1 MKRII
6 SKGKTP
12 GAALRAPTAGK
23 SKVDTRRLA
32 ERDEWQRKVAAL
44 SRANAELQSELQ
56 RRKLV
61 ERTLAEQQRKL
72 ARSKNA
78 LQLHVQARKRE
89 LQALQRRYELILNS
103 AVEGICGIDLQGRVT
118 FANPAAA
125 SIMGWSVK
133 EMVGLRD
140 REVFQSFQSDD
151 NAPADHSE
159 VGHPTEVIAAR
170 RDGSTFVAEY
180 VRSPIRERGRMVGEV
195 LLFKDVTERRQ
206 AEESLTQNAAELARS
221 NAELEQFAFVASH
234 DLQEPLRKIQTFGDR
249 LKAKCDAAGLEDG
262 NDYLER
268 MQKAAVRMQT
278 LINDLLTFSRIVS
291 RTEPFVPVDLNVV
304 TREVLGD
311 LEVRIEKT
319 SAVVEVGELPT
330 IEADPLQM
338 RQLLQ
343 NLIGNALKFHAAG
356 GTPRI
361 HIQAQ
366 WITDS
371 QEYGYT
377 ALLSRKPAA
386 GLDAAAAPQFCQ
398 LTVQDNG
405 IGFDE
410 KHLGRIF
417 AIFQR
422 LHGRHEYEGTGIGLA
437 VCRRIMDRHGGVI
450 TARSKPGEGATFFVV
465 LPVRQPRQ
473 PKATG

>member
-1 MKRII
+1 MNCGERRRRFHGPMRIC
-6 SKGKTP
+6 GT
-12 GAALRAPTAGK
+12 
-23 SKVDTRRLA
+23 
-32 ERDEWQRKVAAL
+32 
-44 SRANAELQSELQ
+44 NCQ
-56 RRKLV
+56 RRKQV
-61 ERTLAEQQRKL
+61 ERTLAGRQQKL

-78 LQLHVQARKRE
+78 LELHIQTRKRE
-89 LQALQRRYELILNS
+89 LQLLQRRYELILNS

-125 SIMGWSVK
+125 RIMGWSVK

-140 REVFQSFQSDD
+140 REVFQSFQSND
-151 NAPADHSE
+151 NVTSDHAVE
-159 VGHPTEVIAAR
+159 HPVEVIAAR
-170 RDGSTFVAEY
+170 RDGPTFVAEY
-180 VRSPIRERGRMVGEV
+180 VRSPIREHGRVVGEV
-195 LLFKDVTERRQ
+195 LLFKDVTGRRQ
-206 AEESLTQNAAELARS
+206 AEESLAQNAAELARS

-268 MQKAAVRMQT
+268 MQKAAARMQT

-311 LEVRIEKT
+311 LEVRIEKMN
-319 SAVVEVGELPT
+319 AVVEVGELPT

-356 GTPRI
+356 ATPKV

-366 WITDS
+366 WLTD
-371 QEYGYT
+371 
-377 ALLSRKPAA
+377 ALEPGHAAFFSRKSAVGP
-386 GLDAAAAPQFCQ
+386 DAAVPQFCQ

-437 VCRRIMDRHGGVI
+437 VCRRIVDRHGGVI
-450 TARSKPGEGATFFVV
+450 TARSKPGEGAAFIVV